1 MIIINNFKI
10 INNGTQIQLDMS
22 SDVGSTFT
30 SLNLWTT
37 STYKNLSLA
46 KNLTSLLIASDNT
59 ENIIISAA
67 AAGVTKFEDLIFI
80 EVNTNLSNS
89 TVTSITY
96 ELSAYYNCLLKHML
110 ELSISD
116 CINCDK
122 ENDDQLV
129 ITINLLLDMVVKTI
143 TVGYVSQAID
153 AITKLKKLCSLVACK
168 DCPTL
173 ECSTCNNFIQF

>member
-80 EVNTNLSNS
+80 EVNTNLLNS

-96 ELSAYYNCLLKHML
+96 ELSTYYNCLLKHML

-168 DCPTL
+168 GCPTL
-173 ECSTCNNFIQF
+173 TCSTCNNFIQF

>member
-10 INNGTQIQLDMS
+10 INNGTQVQLDMT
-22 SDVGSTFT
+22 SDTGSTFA

-46 KNLTSLLIASDNT
+46 KNLTSLLNGTTNYESIV
-59 ENIIISAA
+59 ISAA

-80 EVNTNLSNS
+80 ETESSVADSKI
-89 TVTSITY
+89 TSITY
-96 ELSAYYNCLLKHML
+96 ELSTYYNCLLKHML
-110 ELSISD
+110 DLSVTD
-116 CINCDK
+116 CINCNK

-129 ITINLLLDMVVKTI
+129 ITINLLLDMVIKTL

-153 AITKLKKLCSLVACK
+153 AIAKLKRLCTLVACK
-168 DCPTL
+168 GCPTL
-173 ECSTCNNFIQF
+173 TCSTCNNFIQF